1 MSVIDDNVIDME
13 KEHMKKVILDLS
25 RKHGISPSQLAQEAG
40 IAPSTIT
47 GFLNDREGRAK
58 HGLSAQ
64 TQSKLEKTYPEFNE
78 AFDIPKQTD
87 LVSLPVIGNWASDY
101 TVRSIHPGMP
111 SQIAT
116 TYYKGYENQSAVCEV
131 SSSNT
136 SNKVNPSL
144 RYSNFRKDNKFY
156 IFKNI
161 FMKDLTEA
169 NGRLVYAKSSDDKRW
184 MGVCSFYK
192 GKFCLFGYDSKIIHD
207 CDEIVG
213 ATLIDWCLFA
223 P

>member
-78 AFDIPKQTD
+78 AFDVPKQND
-87 LVSLPVIGNWASDY
+87 LVSIPVIGTWSSKY
-101 TVRSIHPGMP
+101 SVRSINPGM
-111 SQIAT
+111 STQVAT

-136 SNKVNPSL
+136 SKKVNPNL
-144 RYSNFRKDNKFY
+144 RFRNFRKDNKFY
-156 IFKNI
+156 VFKNV

-169 NGRLVYAKSSDDKRW
+169 NGRLVYAKSSDDRRW

-192 GKFCLFGYDSKIIHD
+192 GKFCLFGYDSKIIQG

>member
-78 AFDIPKQTD
+78 AFDVPKQND
-87 LVSLPVIGNWASDY
+87 LVSIPVIGQWASNY
-101 TVRSIHPGMP
+101 AVRSVEIGTPT
-111 SQIAT
+111 QIAIT
-116 TYYKGYENQSAVCEV
+116 PYKGYENKSAVCEI

-136 SNKVNPSL
+136 SSKVNPNL
-144 RYSNFRKDNKFY
+144 RFSNFRKDNKFY
-156 IFKNI
+156 IFKNSYLE
-161 FMKDLTEA
+161 DLSEA
-169 NGRLVYAKSSDDKRW
+169 NGRLVYAKSKDDRRW

-192 GKFCLFGYDSKIIHD
+192 GKFCLFGYDSKIIKD
-207 CDEIVG
+207 CEEI
-213 ATLIDWCLFA
+213 ASAILIDWCLFA

>member
-1 MSVIDDNVIDME
+1 MSVRDDNVIDME

-64 TQSKLEKTYPEFNE
+64 TQNKLEKTYPEFNE
-78 AFDIPKQTD
+78 AFDIPKQND

-116 TYYKGYENQSAVCEV
+116 NNYKGYENRSAVCEV
-131 SSSNT
+131 SSNNT
-136 SNKVNPSL
+136 LNKINPNL
-144 RYSNFRKDNKFY
+144 RFSNFRKDNKFY
-156 IFKNI
+156 IFKNQ
-161 FMKDLTEA
+161 FMKDLSHA
-169 NGRLVYAKSSDDKRW
+169 NGRLVYAKSSDDRRW
-184 MGVCSFYK
+184 MGICSFYK